1 MKLVSIT
8 RSDKPDKKL
17 KAVFKDPATGRTR
30 TTHFGAAGM
39 DDYTKTKNV
48 EQRTRYRQRHAKD
61 LKGDPTRAGYLSYY
75 ILWGDSTSLAA
86 NISAY
91 KHKFGL

>member
-17 KAVFKDPATGRTR
+17 KAVFKDHTTGRTR

>member
-1 MKLVSIT
+1 
-8 RSDKPDKKL
+8 
-17 KAVFKDPATGRTR
+17 
-30 TTHFGAAGM
+30 M
-39 DDYTKTKNV
+39 DDYLKTKNV

-61 LKGDPTRAGYLSYY
+61 LKGDPTRAGYLSYF